1 MIRVIA
7 RILLMLGLLFFA
19 VRWANAAEPRYTP
32 APRYYGAPLTP
43 SEYERRA
50 LQAETY
56 RLQRDQAED
65 LRRFRN
71 DLEDR
76 DHQQKMEGFRE
87 RFRGEDRR

>member
-1 MIRVIA
+1 MPLIA
-7 RILLMLGLLFFA
+7 RILLMLGLVVFA
-19 VRWANAAEPRYTP
+19 VRWADAADTRYSP
-32 APRYYGAPLTP
+32 EPRYYGTP
-43 SEYERRA
+43 TLAESERRA

-65 LRRFRN
+65 LRRLRN

-87 RFRGEDRR
+87 RMREGR